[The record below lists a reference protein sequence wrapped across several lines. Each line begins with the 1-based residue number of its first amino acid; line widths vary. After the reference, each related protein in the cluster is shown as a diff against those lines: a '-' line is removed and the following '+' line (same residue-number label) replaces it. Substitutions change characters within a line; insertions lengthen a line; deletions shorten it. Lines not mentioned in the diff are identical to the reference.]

1 MFFSI
6 DLKYFFIKKY
16 DINFFYYKFH
26 KNKTLINF
34 IIIIK
39 DVKKKFIIIY
49 INNNKSNFTFH
60 NKKT

>member
-39 DVKKKFIIIY
+39 RFYVKKKIY
-49 INNNKSNFTFH
+49 NYLY
-60 NKKT
+60 